1 MIAKTSK
8 STGQEEYRV
17 SANLLPPPGAAPR
30 RVITPN

>member
-1 MIAKTSK
+1 MKYRVDDN
-8 STGQEEYRV
+8 EYRV